1 MVVDE
6 AMYSSFEVVSEEQI
20 AIDKEIE
27 LKRKK
32 ILKDDSIL
40 NKMRGLTI
48 DYKATK
54 LYFKLLK
61 DSFNDK
67 GLNQDAIV
75 QMTELIHHE
84 LS

>member
-1 MVVDE
+1 
-6 AMYSSFEVVSEEQI
+6 
-20 AIDKEIE
+20 
-27 LKRKK
+27 
-32 ILKDDSIL
+32 
-40 NKMRGLTI
+40 MRGLTI

-67 GLNQDAIV
+67 DANQDAIV